1 MNYSNKNISRNV
13 VVIVAF
19 YMLMKKAKNQNYN
32 YWYIY
37 TDDDRTGENVLFKIV
52 VIFIPLYKHYL
63 KYLRNDLN
71 KQAKTKNLY
80 DL

>member
-1 MNYSNKNISRNV
+1 
-13 VVIVAF
+13 
-19 YMLMKKAKNQNYN
+19 MKKAKNQNYN

-37 TDDDRTGENVLFKIV
+37 TDDDRTSENVLFKIV
-52 VIFIPLYKHYL
+52 VIFITLYKHYL

-71 KQAKTKNLY
+71 KQAKTKSLY